1 MNLWRVGTAFALGL
15 LAGASTASRVVEDAT
30 SRRKH
35 STRRGG
41 AWTVHDEND
50 HEPCPVMDDGEAE
63 AEAEVEGKA
72 ARHCVFVE
80 PRQSAGL
87 SLLFSD
93 VVTRLSIWSQAD
105 AWVNSKDL
113 AKRPPGKALM
123 MVSRTKIDHM
133 DKLHV
138 TFQLHNTRPT
148 RNDWLGIYCVD
159 ESSDGGDVP
168 DSEYIDWQHA
178 NGHAVGS
185 VQVGPLTNMRCAWQ
199 FRYFTKSMEEGAVY
213 EKLGETEVV
222 RFARGGQ
229 EPVQLHLALTEND
242 SEMRV
247 MWTSSKVSAPMVWYG
262 TSPSRLDR
270 SALATARTYD
280 ASDMCS
286 SPATKMGAQFFR
298 DPGLL
303 HSAVMTD
310 LEPNTTYFYVV
321 GSLKDGK
328 SATYSFRTPPVPGTQ
343 PHTSSFFVYG
353 DLGDWNIRA
362 TGPKPEGRTATT
374 IELMQ
379 RDLGDPKRD
388 YLAVLHVGDIS
399 YAMGRTYLWD
409 QFGAMIEPVA
419 SAVPYMVG
427 IGNHEYDYDSGGS
440 KDPSGVEGNG
450 FHPKEGNYGGDSRGE
465 CGVPLNKRFIM
476 PDNGNQVFWWSRD
489 IALVHHVMISSEHD
503 YTVGSK
509 MYRWLEQDLAN
520 VDRTKTPWIVLH
532 THRPLYCSVEYPAD
546 YKVSL
551 FMREQL
557 EPLLLKYHVDL
568 VFSGH
573 YHSYERTCP
582 VSHGQ
587 CRSVVDSGGHERAL
601 APVHIMVGSAGA
613 DVDNAKYYDVPWRKA
628 AIMDYGYAIM
638 DYGYG
643 RLHVY
648 NATHAQFEFQHNR
661 NDRVEDET
669 WIITDHKW

>member
-1 MNLWRVGTAFALGL
+1 MNLGRLSTVLTLAL
-15 LAGASTASRVVEDAT
+15 LAGASAASRVVEDAPP
-30 SRRKH
+30 RRKH
-35 STRRGG
+35 TTRRGG

-50 HEPCPVMDDGEAE
+50 REPCPLLEDD
-63 AEAEVEGKA
+63 EVA
-72 ARHCVFVE
+72 ATKTTRQCVFVE
-80 PRQSAGL
+80 PRETAGL
-87 SLLFSD
+87 SLLLSD
-93 VVTRLSIWSQAD
+93 VVTRLSIWSHAD
-105 AWVNSKDL
+105 SWLKREDL
-113 AKRPPGKALM
+113 VKRPPGKALM

-138 TFQLHNTRPT
+138 TFQLHNIRPT
-148 RNDWLGIYCVD
+148 RNDWLGIYCID
-159 ESSDGGDVP
+159 EASNGDVHVP

-178 NGHAVGS
+178 SGHAAGS

-199 FRYFTKSMEEGAVY
+199 FRYFTKSMGEGAVY

-229 EPVQLHLALTEND
+229 EPVQLHLALTENEG
-242 SEMRV
+242 EMRV
-247 MWTSSKVSAPMVWYG
+247 MWTSAKVSAPMVWYG
-262 TSPSRLDR
+262 TSRSRLDR
-270 SALATARTYD
+270 SATATVGTYE

-286 SPATKMGAQFFR
+286 SPATKVGAQFFR
-298 DPGLL
+298 DPGVL

-310 LEPNTTYFYVV
+310 LKPDTTYFYAV
-321 GSLKDGK
+321 GSLAHGK

-343 PHTSSFFVYG
+343 PHPTSFFVYG

-379 RDLGDPKRD
+379 RDLGDPTRD

-427 IGNHEYDYDSGGS
+427 IGNHEYDHDSGGS
-440 KDPSGVEGNG
+440 KDPSGAKENG
-450 FHPKEGNYGGDSRGE
+450 FHPKEGNYGGDSQGE
-465 CGVPLNKRFIM
+465 CGVPFNKRFIM
-476 PDNGNQVFWWSRD
+476 PANGNQVFWWSRD

-503 YTVGSK
+503 YRVGSP
-509 MYRWLEQDLAN
+509 MYRWLERDLAS

-557 EPLLLKYHVDL
+557 EPLLLQYHVDL

-582 VSHGQ
+582 VSQGQ
-587 CRSVVDSGGHERAL
+587 CRSAVDADGYERAL

-628 AIMDYGYAIM
+628 AIMDYGY
-638 DYGYG
+638 G

-661 NDRVEDET
+661 NERVEDSA
-669 WIITDHKW
+669 WIITDHEWAV